1 MIEARI
7 IKRFPGGPESA
18 AFTLDVDIRASAGI
32 TALFGPSGAG
42 KTLTLDCIAG
52 FVRPDEGR
60 ILLADRLLFDA
71 QAGVHLSPQKR
82 RCGYV
87 VQTYALFPHM
97 TLRGNLAF
105 AAERLPRIERH
116 RRIAEMLERFRLSDV
131 AGRKP
136 HELSGGQ
143 KQRCSI
149 ARALIGGPAV
159 LLLDEP
165 ARGLDA
171 PLRSE
176 LYDVLRQ
183 VRAEFSTPILLVT
196 HSLEEAFELA
206 GEMIVLD
213 AGRIAQSGTPAAVC
227 DQPVS
232 LEVARLLGIFNILP
246 VEIRMLDPSRNA
258 SLLRYGEWDIA
269 GAYYPGHLIGD
280 RVHAVIPPA
289 ALRILPRNGRPAQ
302 NQIPVQLARAVE
314 QAGAVRLHFE
324 GGVSAEIPRAQFDPS
339 RHVRDWV
346 VEFPAASLRIV

>member
-7 IKRFPGGPESA
+7 VKRFAGARESA
-18 AFTLDVDIRASAGI
+18 PFSLDIQLETSAGV

-52 FVRPDEGR
+52 FVRPDAGR
-60 ILLADRLLFDA
+60 ILLADRLVFDA
-71 QAGVHLSPQKR
+71 PAGVHLSPQKR

-87 VQTYALFPHM
+87 VQNYALFPHM
-97 TLRGNLAF
+97 TLRQNLAF

-116 RRIAEMLERFRLSDV
+116 RKVGEMLDRFRLTDV
-131 AGRKP
+131 AGRRP

-171 PLRSE
+171 PLRAE
-176 LYDVLRQ
+176 LYDVIRQ
-183 VRAEFSTPILLVT
+183 VRAEFSTPVLLVT

-213 AGRIAQSGTPAAVC
+213 NGAIAQAGSPAAVC
-227 DQPVS
+227 DQPAT

-246 VEIRMLDPSRNA
+246 MEIRMLDPSRNA
-258 SLLRYGEWDIA
+258 SVLRYGESDIA

-280 RVHAVIPPA
+280 RVHVCIAPR
-289 ALRILPRNGRPAQ
+289 ALRAAPRNGRPAP
-302 NQIPVQLARAVE
+302 NQVPVQLARAVE
-314 QAGAVRLHFE
+314 RAGSVRLDFE
-324 GGVSAEIPRAQFDPS
+324 SGVAAEIPREQFERV
-339 RHVRDWV
+339 RHVREWV
-346 VEFPAASLRIV
+346 VEFPASSLRIV

>member
-1 MIEARI
+1 MIEARVL
-7 IKRFPGGPESA
+7 KRFPGGPESA
-18 AFTLDVDIRASAGI
+18 AFTLDIELRTSAGI

-42 KTLTLDCIAG
+42 KTLTLDSIAG
-52 FVRPDEGR
+52 FVRPDAGR
-60 ILLADRLLFDA
+60 VLLADRLVFDA
-71 QAGVHLSPQKR
+71 QAGVHMSPQKR

-87 VQTYALFPHM
+87 VQNYALFPHM
-97 TLRGNLAF
+97 TLRENLAF

-116 RRIAEMLERFRLSDV
+116 RRVGEMLERFRLTDV
-131 AGRKP
+131 AGRRP

-149 ARALIGGPAV
+149 ARALIGAPAV

-171 PLRSE
+171 PLRFE

-196 HSLEEAFELA
+196 HALDEAFELA

-213 AGRIAQSGTPAAVC
+213 GGRIAQSGTPAAVC
-227 DQPVS
+227 DQPAS

-258 SLLRYGEWDIA
+258 SVLRYGDFDIP

-280 RVHAVIPPA
+280 RVYACIAPS
-289 ALRILPRNGRPAQ
+289 ALRTFPRNGRPSQ
-302 NQIPVQLARAVE
+302 SQIPLQLVRAVD

-324 GGVSAEIPRAQFDPS
+324 GGVMADVARAQFEQH

-346 VEFPAASLRIV
+346 VEFPPSALRIL

>member
-1 MIEARI
+1 MIEARVV
-7 IKRFPGGPESA
+7 KRFAGGRESA
-18 AFTLDVDIRASAGI
+18 PFTLDIDLTATAGI

-60 ILLADRLLFDA
+60 ILLADRLVFDA
-71 QAGVHLSPQKR
+71 QAGVHLSPQRR

-87 VQTYALFPHM
+87 VQNYSLFPHM
-97 TLRGNLAF
+97 TLRENLAF

-116 RRIAEMLERFRLSDV
+116 RKIGDMLDRFRLAEV
-131 AGRKP
+131 AGRRP

-143 KQRCSI
+143 KQRCSV

-171 PLRSE
+171 PLRVE
-176 LYDVLRQ
+176 LYEVLRQ
-183 VRAEFSTPILLVT
+183 VRAEFGTPVLLVT

-206 GEMIVLD
+206 GEMIVID
-213 AGRIAQSGTPAAVC
+213 NGRIAQAGTPSAVC
-227 DQPVS
+227 DQPASV
-232 LEVARLLGIFNILP
+232 EVARLLGIFNILP

-258 SLLRYGEWDIA
+258 SVLRYGDADIA

-280 RVHAVIPPA
+280 RVHVCVTPQ
-289 ALRILPRNGRPAQ
+289 ALRVVPRNGRPAP
-302 NQIPVQLARAVE
+302 NQVPVQLARTIE
-314 QAGAVRLHFE
+314 RAGAVRLDFE
-324 GGVSAEIPRAQFDPS
+324 GGVTAELTREEFERM
-339 RHVRDWV
+339 RHVRDWLI
-346 VEFPAASLRIV
+346 EFPASTLRIV